1 MFTKLVLVLKK
12 KESEDKTKYDMFYW
26 HSNFETIINGSDIM
40 IIYLSQSIL
49 QLYQTYKNV

>member
-26 HSNFETIINGSDIM
+26 HSNVETIINGSDIM
-40 IIYLSQSIL
+40 IMYLSQSIL
-49 QLYQTYKNV
+49 QLYQRYKNV

>member
-1 MFTKLVLVLKK
+1 MICFIDTV
-12 KESEDKTKYDMFYW
+12 
-26 HSNFETIINGSDIM
+26 ETIINGSDIM

>member
-1 MFTKLVLVLKK
+1 MFTRRVLVLKK
-12 KESEDKTKYDMFYW
+12 KESEDETKYDIFYW
-26 HSNFETIINGSDIM
+26 HSNVETIINGNDIM